1 MEEIWKDIPEAPGYR
16 VSSFGRV
23 SGKRGTTSYGSSDK
37 NGYRVFTAIVN
48 GKPKGLKVHR
58 CVVSAFLGLPEGNV
72 VNHKNGVKD
81 DNRLDNL
88 EACTHSENLL
98 HRHRVLGI
106 SWAGKPRAYGERAAK
121 AKIKAEDVVTIRK
134 RYKDGDRIVD
144 IAMDYPIGQKSVSL
158 IVHRINWKQVVP

>member
-16 VSSFGRV
+16 VSSIGRV
-23 SGKRGTTSYGSSDK
+23 SGKRGSPSFGSPDK
-37 NGYRVFTAIVN
+37 NGYRIFTAQVN
-48 GKPKGLKVHR
+48 GSPKGLKVHR
-58 CVVSAFLGLPEGNV
+58 CVVSAFKDLPSGLV
-72 VNHKNGVKD
+72 VNHINGVKD
-81 DNRLDNL
+81 DNRVENL

-106 SWAGKPRAYGERAAK
+106 SWSGKPRAYGERAAK
-121 AKIKAEDVVTIRK
+121 AKIKAEDVVAIRK
-134 RYKDGDRIVD
+134 RYKNGERIVD